1 MVHPDTCVQSTLKGL
16 GLFAK
21 RTFKRGEIL
30 WIADDFDIKIPLQ
43 DYLRLQDKQLQ
54 VFNVYSYLD
63 YKNRVIVPW
72 DAGKYVNHSC
82 APNSTGLLEFDNVSI
97 AMRDIQPGEEIV
109 EDYCCYYGH
118 FETFACLC
126 GAPNCRGMVGNEGS
140 YDSRL
145 RIRLDDI
152 AGALFSTEQYL
163 LDIPSNEN
171 KEFVEILER
180 AKSELKNEKT
190 GKNGTNGHVYRET
203 PQPSLN
209 LKI

>member
-1 MVHPDTCVQSTLKGL
+1 MVHPDTCVQPTQKGL

-21 RTFKRGEIL
+21 RKFQRGEIL
-30 WIADDFDIKIPLQ
+30 WIADDYDLKIPLQ
-43 DYLRLQDKQLQ
+43 DYLRIDDKQLQ

-97 AMRDIQPGEEIV
+97 ALRDIQPGEEIV

-118 FETFACLC
+118 FETFTCLC
-126 GAPNCRGMVGNEGS
+126 GAPGCRGTVGNDRS
-140 YDSRL
+140 YDPQL

-152 AGALFSTEQYL
+152 AGVLFATEQYL
-163 LDIPSNEN
+163 LGIQSNEN
-171 KEFVEILER
+171 KEFMEILTR
-180 AKSELKNEKT
+180 AKNELRY
-190 GKNGTNGHVYRET
+190 GKNGTTGLNGSTTNSR
-203 PQPSLN
+203 QN
-209 LKI
+209 LRV